1 MAAPDLA
8 DFLEVMQRRGYLLA
22 ELRDGEMTKPE
33 LEGALDVSRS
43 TIDRGVRELE
53 SKMLI
58 ERGQEGYRQTLP
70 GKLALRE
77 YAAFTRRIA
86 GLYSGTDLLATMP
99 REASF
104 DLAMLKGARIVESER
119 SYPHRPVE
127 TLYERIGSATTV
139 REFTPAVHPRQV
151 ATYGNLVDDGA
162 EVELVLTETVVERLL
177 SSYAEEFEST
187 MANGGLTVLEA
198 PADLQYGLTVARTD
212 DGPLAAVM
220 VYTDAGVRG
229 CIVNDDEAA
238 VEWARTRYEVERAR
252 AKPLG

>member
-22 ELRDGEMTKPE
+22 ELRNGEMTKPE

-53 SKMLI
+53 SEMLI
-58 ERGQEGYRQTLP
+58 ERGENGYRQTLA

-86 GLYSGTDLLATMP
+86 GLYRGTNLLTSMSRDAP
-99 REASF
+99 F
-104 DLAMLKGARIVESER
+104 DLAMLKGARIVASER

-127 TLYERIGSATTV
+127 TLYDRIASATAV
-139 REFTPAVHPRQV
+139 REFTPAVHPQQV
-151 ATYGNLVDDGA
+151 ATYADLADDDA

-177 SSYAEEFEST
+177 SSYADEFEGA
-187 MANGGLTVLEA
+187 MANGGLTVMQA
-198 PADLQYGLTVARTD
+198 SGDFQYGLTVARTD

-238 VEWARTRYEVERAR
+238 VEWARSRYEVERER
-252 AKPLG
+252 ATPLG

>member
-22 ELRDGEMTKPE
+22 ELREGELTKPQ
-33 LEGALDVSRS
+33 LEAALDVSRS

-58 ERGQEGYRQTLP
+58 ERGEDGYRQTLP
-70 GKLALRE
+70 GKLALQE

-86 GLYSGTDLLATMP
+86 GLYRGADLLATMS
-99 REASF
+99 RDASF

-127 TLYERIGSATTV
+127 ALYDLVASATAV
-139 REFTPAVHPRQV
+139 REFTPAVHPQQV
-151 ATYGNLVDDGA
+151 ATYGDLAEDGS
-162 EVELVLTETVVERLL
+162 EVELVLTGTVVERLL
-177 SSYAEEFEST
+177 SSYADEFET
-187 MANGGLTVLEA
+187 AMAEGRLTVLEA
-198 PADLQYGLTVARTD
+198 PGDLQYGLTLARTAE
-212 DGPLAAVM
+212 GPVAAVM

-229 CIVNDDEAA
+229 CIINDDEAA
-238 VEWARTRYEVERAR
+238 VEWAEARYAVERER
-252 AKPLG
+252 ATPLG